1 MKNVQNLFVLIC
13 LLITAQVSAQFSV
26 GVKGGYT
33 KAWEE
38 YGDVGLP
45 DDAEID
51 VSGFNI
57 SSLAYYKINNHLQ
70 VGIEPGFVQRGAACI
85 PGWNVGPD
93 PIFNADTKILLN
105 YVEAPIMVAGNLG
118 FFQNKLELF
127 GKIGYG
133 ATYLSSGY
141 SEQIQ
146 QLTGVDD
153 PVLRAPLD
161 LSDSSNM
168 NRWDHGAYAGMGL
181 GYNLG
186 RHQVFIE
193 SDFYMAMKDAERFN
207 TSKNRSVD
215 FSIGY
220 LIRL

>member
-1 MKNVQNLFVLIC
+1 MKNIKNLFVLIC
-13 LLITAQVSAQFSV
+13 LLIATQVSAQFTV
-26 GVKGGYT
+26 GIKGGYT
-33 KAWEE
+33 NAWEQ
-38 YGDVGLP
+38 YGDVDLP

-51 VSGFNI
+51 ISGFNI
-57 SSLAYYKINNHLQ
+57 SSQVYYKLNNHLQ
-70 VGIEPGFVQRGAACI
+70 LGIEPGVVKRGAACR
-85 PGWNVGPD
+85 PGWNIGPD
-93 PIFNADTKILLN
+93 PFFNADTKILLN
-105 YVEAPIMVAGNLG
+105 YVEAPIMVLGNLG

-133 ATYLSSGY
+133 AAYLSSGVL
-141 SEQIQ
+141 EQLQ
-146 QLTGVDD
+146 QGTGFDD
-153 PVLRAPLD
+153 PVLKTPLD
-161 LSDSSNM
+161 LSKSSNM

-193 SDFYMAMKDAERFN
+193 SDFYMGMKDAERFN